1 VGDFP
6 PEEPGE
12 GEVRLKVEAIG
23 FNRAEVMHRQGPY
36 LERPT
41 LPSRIGYEA
50 SGTVY
55 ALGRGVDELA
65 IGDLVSTIPSFSTQK
80 DGGYGESAIVPPSLL
95 PVFQE
100 HSRSVEGDLD
110 AVPDRVWRSYAL
122 RPAAKRRL
130 RCDPCSEQQRWP
142 RRHSDHQGRWCG
154 GQCDD
159 AVEKRPSLI
168 DAGEDH
174 VAVTNDEDL
183 AGRVK
188 AITFG
193 KGARINLSP
202 GRLSRLL
209 PKPGKIVMTV

>member
-1 VGDFP
+1 MGDFP

-12 GEVRLKVEAIG
+12 GLKVEAIG
-23 FNRAEVMHRQGPY
+23 LNRAEVMYRQGQGPY

-65 IGDLVSTIPSFSTQK
+65 IGDRVSTIPSFSTQK
-80 DGGYGESAIVPPSLL
+80 DGVYGESAIVPAVAVARFPGTPS
-95 PVFQE
+95 
-100 HSRSVEGDLD
+100 SVEGDLD
-110 AVPDRVWRSYAL
+110 AVPDLLWRSYTL

-130 RCDPCSEQQRWP
+130 RCDPCGEEQRWP
-142 RRHSDHQGRWCG
+142 RRHSDHQGRWCRG
-154 GQCDD
+154 HCDD

-168 DAGEDH
+168 DAGADH
-174 VAVTNDEDL
+174 AVVTNDEDL

-193 KGARINLSP
+193 KGARIILSP